1 MNALIE
7 HVTAYTPSSAL
18 LDRFR
23 AVRRRTQSLIASLGP
38 EDMVVQSMPDAS
50 PTKWH
55 LAHTTW
61 FFETFVI
68 APAIVGYRV
77 FDEAFGFCFNSYYE
91 AVGPRHPR
99 PLRGL
104 LTRPTLARVLAY
116 RKHVDQRMD
125 EILRC
130 GLDTARSALVEL
142 GLAHEEQH
150 QELLV
155 MDALHLF
162 AGSPLLPALDPAFR
176 QPAACGRASFVR
188 VGGGLASIGTSER
201 TFAFD
206 NERPAHLVWLE
217 PFEIADRL
225 VTNEEWLSFVDD
237 GGYERPEWWLSD
249 GWDRCHEEGWDAP
262 LYWKRD
268 GERWLA
274 MTPKGLVPLD
284 PQAAVQHVS
293 YYEADAYA
301 RWRGARLPTEAEWEH
316 AVSSHAGRLRQVS
329 DTAWQWTSSA
339 YAPYPGFVVA
349 DGAVGEYNGKFMSGQ
364 MVLRG
369 GASIT
374 PPGHA
379 RRTYRNFYRAHQRWL
394 FSGVRLARSVAD
406 REPRRAFLRDAI
418 AGFTASPR
426 SLPPKYFYD
435 DAGSALFE
443 AITETP
449 EYYPTRTE
457 MALLD
462 ASKDELASFLGG
474 FEVLVELGSG
484 ASRKTGVVLDA
495 NAAFDTYVPI
505 DISRDA
511 LEGAVERLRATHPDL
526 AMFPIESDFTKS
538 IGLPSGLKD
547 RPTVVFFPGSTIG
560 NFDAD
565 EAVELMDAVR
575 RAFGPGAKFL
585 VGVDL
590 VKPEPVLRAAYD
602 DAAGITAAFNR
613 NVLVRMNRELGS
625 DFDVDAFA
633 HRAVWNAKKS
643 RMEMYLVSGRAQT
656 VRFAGR
662 SFAFG
667 EGEAIHTE
675 NSHKFTPASFRELAG
690 RGGWSVEH
698 TWTAKEHPFA
708 LFLLGRGAD

>member
-1 MNALIE
+1 MNALIDSL
-7 HVTAYTPSSAL
+7 TPYMPSSAL
-18 LDRFR
+18 LDRFH
-23 AVRRRTQSLIASLGP
+23 AVRRRTLSLTASLNP
-38 EDMVVQSMPDAS
+38 DDMVVQSMPDAS

-55 LAHTTW
+55 LAHTAW

-68 APAIVGYRV
+68 APSIDGYRV

-91 AVGPRHPR
+91 TVGPRHPR
-99 PLRGL
+99 PVRGL

-116 RKHVDQRMD
+116 RKHVDARMD
-125 EILRC
+125 EIVRRD
-130 GLDTARSALVEL
+130 LDPERTALVEL

-155 MDALHLF
+155 MDAQHLF
-162 AGSPLLPALDPAFR
+162 AQSPLMPAFDPAFR
-176 QPAACGRASFVR
+176 QPAPCGPASFVR
-188 VGGGLASIGTSER
+188 VGGGPVTIGTSER
-201 TFAFD
+201 AFAFD
-206 NERPAHLVWLE
+206 NERPAHVVWLE

-225 VTNEEWLSFVDD
+225 VTNAEWLAFIDA

-249 GWDRCHEEGWDAP
+249 GWDRCREEGWAAP
-262 LYWKRD
+262 LYWRRERD
-268 GERWLA
+268 RWLA

-284 PQAAVQHVS
+284 RRAAVQHVS

-301 RWRGARLPTEAEWEH
+301 RWRGARLPTEMEWEY
-316 AVSSHAGRLRQVS
+316 AVSSQPTRLRQVS

-339 YAPYPGFVVA
+339 YAPYPGFAAA

-379 RRTYRNFYRAHQRWL
+379 RPTYRNFYRAHQRWL
-394 FSGVRLARSVAD
+394 FSGVRLARTVVD
-406 REPRRAFLRDAI
+406 RDPKRTFLRDAL
-418 AGFTASPR
+418 AGLAESPKR
-426 SLPPKYFYD
+426 LAPKYFYD
-435 DAGSALFE
+435 EAGSALFE

-462 ASKDELASFLGG
+462 AAKDELATFLDG

-495 NAAFDTYVPI
+495 NPAFNMYVPV
-505 DISRDA
+505 DISHDA
-511 LEGAVERLRATHPDL
+511 LEGAVARLRAARPSLT
-526 AMFPIESDFTKS
+526 MFPIESDFTRS
-538 IGLPSGLKD
+538 IDLPFELRD
-547 RPTVVFFPGSTIG
+547 QPTVAFFPGSTIG

-565 EAVELMDAVR
+565 DAVALMGAVR
-575 RAFGPGAKFL
+575 RALGAGAKFL

-590 VKPEPVLRAAYD
+590 VKAESTLEAAYD

-613 NVLVRMNRELGS
+613 NVLARMNRELGA

-633 HRAVWNAKKS
+633 HRAVWNAEKS
-643 RMEMYLVSGRAQT
+643 RMEMHLVSTMAQT
-656 VRFAGR
+656 VRLACR
-662 SFAFG
+662 SFAFE
-667 EGEAIHTE
+667 EGEFIHTE
-675 NSHKFTPASFRELAG
+675 NSYKFTLASFRELAE
-690 RGGWSVEH
+690 RGGWRVEH

-708 LFLLGRGAD
+708 LFLLG